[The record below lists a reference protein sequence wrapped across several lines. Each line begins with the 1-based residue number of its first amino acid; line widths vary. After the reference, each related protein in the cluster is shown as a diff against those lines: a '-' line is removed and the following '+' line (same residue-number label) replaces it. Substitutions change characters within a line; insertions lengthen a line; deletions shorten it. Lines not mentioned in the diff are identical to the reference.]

1 MTREVTVKAPG
12 KLMIMGEHAVVYG
25 YPCLVT
31 AVNKYISVKAGISN
45 NKTDNIS
52 VGNSDDRFVRSA
64 LSVFRNKYSVNNKV
78 TITTF
83 SEIGRYGLGSS
94 AAVTVAAVKALA
106 ELFEI
111 KIGKQDLFNL
121 SYKALLKIQKK
132 ASGFDLAASIFGG
145 TIFFDGKTKQIEKI
159 AKESLPLVG
168 AFSGVKA
175 DTVTMVNQVVKL
187 RMENKNQVEHIFR
200 CIADLVMKA
209 KEAIIRQNW
218 KYLGELFYESQKL
231 LVRLRVSTTKIDM
244 MIEAAMDAG
253 AYGAKISGAGG
264 GDCIIALVL
273 PDKKIVVEKAL
284 IKAGAEVLDIK
295 TGVKGVQTVNF

>member
-1 MTREVTVKAPG
+1 MTREVNAKAPG

-25 YPCLVT
+25 HPCLVT
-31 AVNKYISVKAGISN
+31 AIDKYITVKARISEEAIDNFSVKSF
-45 NKTDNIS
+45 
-52 VGNSDDRFVRSA
+52 DDRFVKSA
-64 LSVFRNKYSVNNKV
+64 LSVFRYKYSIKNNV
-78 TITTF
+78 DITTE

-111 KIGKQDLFNL
+111 KLGKQDLFNL
-121 SYKALLKIQKK
+121 SYKAVLKIQKK
-132 ASGFDLAASIFGG
+132 ASGFDLAASIYGG
-145 TIFFDGKTKQIEKI
+145 TILFDGKTKQVEK
-159 AKESLPLVG
+159 KTEESLPLIG
-168 AFSGVKA
+168 AFSGVKP

-209 KEAIIRQNW
+209 KEAINRQNW
-218 KYLGELFYESQKL
+218 KYLGELFNENQKL

-264 GDCIIALVL
+264 GDCIIALVS
-273 PDKKIVVEKAL
+273 DEKRQSVEKAL
-284 IKAGAEVLDIK
+284 TEVGGKVLDI
-295 TGVKGVQTVNF
+295 TVGVSGVK